1 MENGICHAEEEPV
14 EAVARLVAVGAPWNM
29 ATLWVAPRFF
39 DLVGTPARACDSR
52 ERCMWSTPV
61 SAAFY
66 AAIIIVALI
75 LAKLLVPF
83 IDLAPR

>member
-1 MENGICHAEEEPV
+1 MADSSRRRLARHRAR
-14 EAVARLVAVGAPWNM
+14 VARYPVRADESQVGYA
-29 ATLWVAPRFF
+29 
-39 DLVGTPARACDSR
+39 
-52 ERCMWSTPV
+52 WSTPV

-75 LAKLLVPF
+75 LAKLLAPL